1 MGVLGLLGGLRSF
14 VLFCVGDTVAVEVG
28 VVILIN
34 LCVVGCVRAC
44 LQGSGVWGLLG

>member
-14 VLFCVGDTVAVEVG
+14 VLFCVDDTVAVEVG

-34 LCVVGCVRAC
+34 LPPIVCC
-44 LQGSGVWGLLG
+44 GVLG